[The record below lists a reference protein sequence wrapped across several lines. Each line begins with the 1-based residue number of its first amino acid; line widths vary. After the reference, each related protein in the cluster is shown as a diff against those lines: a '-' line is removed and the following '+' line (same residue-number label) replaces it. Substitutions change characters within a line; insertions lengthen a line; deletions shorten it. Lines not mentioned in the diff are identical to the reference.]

1 MPEEIG
7 TKKGEQEKMLTII
20 RGLPGSGKS
29 TKARE
34 LAAMTG
40 AILIEPDM
48 LVTANGKYCYT
59 ADRYRYAVEHA
70 QTILKA
76 LSYCDWSKE
85 KGYFTPD
92 VIYADVLPTAAEVNA
107 LLEYCGQEEIRL
119 ITLEITLDEARARN
133 IHHVREE
140 DLRRMAETFEQLK
153 IRNGKAVKK

>member
-1 MPEEIG
+1 
-7 TKKGEQEKMLTII
+7 MLTII

-29 TKARE
+29 TRARE
-34 LAAMTG
+34 LSAETG

-59 ADRYRYAVEHA
+59 AERYRYAVEHA
-70 QTILKA
+70 QTLLKA

-92 VIYADVLPTAAEVNA
+92 VIYADVLPTSAEVNA

-119 ITLEITLDEARARN
+119 ITLEITLDEALERN

-140 DLRRMAETFEQLK
+140 DLQHMAQTFEKLEIK
-153 IRNGKAVKK
+153 NGKAFRC